1 MNAYDKQYSP
11 SKIRLYVVYAIAFA
25 LFSVA
30 AGRLF
35 YLTVL
40 DKEFLQNQGEMRAV
54 RTESIPATRGMILD
68 RNGEPLAVSTPT
80 WTVIANPRDLWGLAE
95 DPENLSK
102 PASER
107 KTPEKE
113 IARLAEAMG
122 VGSALL
128 KERFEINRNKGFM
141 YLKRQVPPHEAE
153 AILDAKVVGVT
164 KIKEY
169 KRFYPAGEVTAQ
181 VVGFTNIDD
190 KGQEGLELAYDQ
202 ALQGTPGKISYMK
215 DLKGNIIRTLGQE
228 VPERAGENIE
238 LSIDMRL
245 QYLAYRELKA
255 VVTEQRATSA
265 SAVILDV
272 RTGEVLAMVNQPSFN
287 PNDRSDLEPEEL
299 RNRAVIDLFEPGS
312 TMKPFSITAALRS
325 GQYSTESVID
335 TNPGYMKFGRYTI
348 RDFRNYGK
356 INLET
361 VLVKSSNV
369 GTSHIA
375 LSLPQDTIWNM
386 FYELGIGSPG
396 GLGFPGEATGK
407 LPMHPKWHP
416 SEIATLSYGYGLS
429 LSTLQLAQAYMT
441 LANHGYKV
449 PVTIFKQ
456 DIPPQGEQIVPAN
469 IAQDVVKMLQ
479 AVVTEGSGKKAQI
492 PGYNVAGKT
501 GTVHKVGVGGY
512 EYDQYISLFAGM
524 APATNPRLAM
534 VVMVNDPKGR
544 QYYGGE
550 VSAPVFSRVMEG
562 ALTTLNVPPDRPEGL
577 REVRLDDTAKTPYRI
592 VQGN

>member
-238 LSIDMRL
+238 LSIDMR
-245 QYLAYRELKA
+245 
-255 VVTEQRATSA
+255 
-265 SAVILDV
+265 
-272 RTGEVLAMVNQPSFN
+272 
-287 PNDRSDLEPEEL
+287 
-299 RNRAVIDLFEPGS
+299 
-312 TMKPFSITAALRS
+312 
-325 GQYSTESVID
+325 
-335 TNPGYMKFGRYTI
+335 
-348 RDFRNYGK
+348 
-356 INLET
+356 
-361 VLVKSSNV
+361 
-369 GTSHIA
+369 
-375 LSLPQDTIWNM
+375 
-386 FYELGIGSPG
+386 
-396 GLGFPGEATGK
+396 
-407 LPMHPKWHP
+407 
-416 SEIATLSYGYGLS
+416 
-429 LSTLQLAQAYMT
+429 
-441 LANHGYKV
+441 
-449 PVTIFKQ
+449 
-456 DIPPQGEQIVPAN
+456 
-469 IAQDVVKMLQ
+469 
-479 AVVTEGSGKKAQI
+479 
-492 PGYNVAGKT
+492 
-501 GTVHKVGVGGY
+501 
-512 EYDQYISLFAGM
+512 
-524 APATNPRLAM
+524 
-534 VVMVNDPKGR
+534 
-544 QYYGGE
+544 
-550 VSAPVFSRVMEG
+550 
-562 ALTTLNVPPDRPEGL
+562 
-577 REVRLDDTAKTPYRI
+577 
-592 VQGN
+592 

>member
-1 MNAYDKQYSP
+1 MNADDKQYSP

-335 TNPGYMKFGRYTI
+335 TSPGYMKFGRYTI

-386 FYELGIGSPG
+386 FYELGIGSPV

>member
-1 MNAYDKQYSP
+1 MNESHNHPTKW
-11 SKIRLYVVYAIAFA
+11 RLYLVYMIALG

-80 WTVIANPRDLWGLAE
+80 WTVIANPRALWALE
-95 DPENLSK
+95 SSPSNLGK
-102 PASER
+102 PLKEQ

-113 IARLAEAMG
+113 IGRLAEAMG
-122 VGSALL
+122 VGRTWLM
-128 KERFEINRNKGFM
+128 ERFEANRDKGFI
-141 YLKRQVPPHEAE
+141 YLKRQIPPHEAE
-153 AILDAKVVGVT
+153 SIINANVVGVS

-169 KRFYPAGEVTAQ
+169 KRFYPAGEVAAQ

-190 KGQEGLELAYDQ
+190 KGQEGIELAYDN
-202 ALQGTPGKISYMK
+202 ALQGKPGELSYMK
-215 DLKGNIIRTLGQE
+215 DLKGNIISVLGQE
-228 VPERAGENIE
+228 IPEQAGENIE

-255 VVTEQRATSA
+255 AVTEQRAASA

-272 RTGEVLAMVNQPSFN
+272 RTGEILAMVNQPSYN
-287 PNDRSDLEPEEL
+287 PNDRSELEYDQL

-312 TMKPFSITAALRS
+312 TMKPFSVTAALRS
-325 GQYSTESVID
+325 GQYTTESIID
-335 TNPGYMKFGRYTI
+335 TAPGYIRFGRYTI
-348 RDFRNYGK
+348 RDLGNYGK
-356 INLET
+356 INLQK
-361 VLVKSSNV
+361 LLIKSSNV
-369 GTSHIA
+369 ATSKIA

-386 FYELGIGSPG
+386 FYELGIGTPVG
-396 GLGFPGEATGK
+396 IGFPGEATGV

-429 LSTLQLAQAYMT
+429 VSTLQLAQAYMV
-441 LANHGYKV
+441 LANNGYKV

-456 DIPPQGEQIVPAN
+456 DLPPEGEQVVPAN
-469 IAQDVVKMLQ
+469 IARDVVAMLQ
-479 AVVTEGSGKKAQI
+479 QVVVQGSGKKAQI

-501 GTVHKVGVGGY
+501 GTVHKVGASGY
-512 EYDQYISLFAGM
+512 EYDQYISLFAGV
-524 APATNPRLAM
+524 APATDPRLAM
-534 VVMVNDPKGR
+534 VVMVNDPKG
-544 QYYGGE
+544 QDYYGGE

-577 REVRLDDTAKTPYRI
+577 REVRLETKTPYRV
-592 VQGN
+592 VQSN